1 MKKIFMLALGLLT
14 AIGSGVD
21 IGDVVFASQSG
32 ASFGFSLIWALVV
45 GVIGLMIYGEMSGR
59 VAAVTKLTTFD
70 IIRRDYPP
78 KLSFITLVLS
88 VIVTFITCAAE
99 IGGVAL
105 ILQLLSTFSYEILII
120 VVVLALAALCWFLP
134 FKKIENVLGYGA
146 LLVVVFIVAAIK
158 STPDWGHFAQGLMP
172 GAVGGSGLSYW
183 YFVVGLIA
191 ATLMPYEIYFYSSG
205 GIEEKW
211 KPKNLGENRMNSYV
225 GFGVGAL
232 VVVGIIMMAAN
243 TLMPHAISPD
253 FVGTPVL
260 GVIASLG
267 EAGGLLALLGL
278 LFAISGSTVET
289 AFAGAYN
296 LSQFAGWKWGRHHPP
311 KKTPK
316 FTASWL
322 IFLALGGVVIMSGV
336 DPVQLTEYAVIF
348 SVVIMPLT
356 YYPVVRIARDPKIM
370 GKYANGRIT
379 TILANIY
386 LVIICLVS
394 VAAVPLMILSHQGT
408 L

>member
-21 IGDVVFASQSG
+21 IGDVVFAAQSG
-32 ASFGFSLIWALVV
+32 ASFGYSLIWALIV
-45 GVIGLMIYGEMSGR
+45 GVFGLIIYGEMSGR

-88 VIVTFITCAAE
+88 VIVTFMTCAAE

-105 ILQLLSTFSYEILII
+105 ILQLLSTFSYEVLII

-146 LLVVVFIVAAIK
+146 LLVVVFVIAAIK
-158 STPDWGHFAQGLMP
+158 STPDWGNVVSGLMP
-172 GAVGGSGLSYW
+172 GSVGGSGLSYW

-191 ATLMPYEIYFYSSG
+191 ASLMPYEIYFYSSG

-211 KPKNLGENRMNSYV
+211 KIKNLGENRLNSYV
-225 GFGVGAL
+225 GFGVGAI
-232 VVVGIIMMAAN
+232 VVIGIIVVAAN
-243 TLMPHAISPD
+243 VLMPQAISPD
-253 FVGTPVL
+253 YIGTPILSVL
-260 GVIASLG
+260 ASLG
-267 EAGGLLALLGL
+267 QAGALVALLGL

-296 LSQFAGWKWGRHHPP
+296 ISQYAGWKWGRHNPP

-322 IFLALGGVVIMSGV
+322 IFLALGAVVIMSGV

-356 YYPVVRIARDPKIM
+356 YYPVLKVARNKKIM
-370 GKYANGRIT
+370 GKYANGRLT
-379 TILANIY
+379 TIFANIY
-386 LVIICLVS
+386 LVIICLVA

>member
-32 ASFGFSLIWALVV
+32 ASFRYSLIWALVI
-45 GVIGLMIYGEMSGR
+45 GVIGLMVYGEMSGR
-59 VAAVTKLTTFD
+59 VAAITKLTTFD
-70 IIRRDYPP
+70 IIRRDFPP

-88 VIVTFITCAAE
+88 VIVTFMTCAAE

-120 VVVLALAALCWFLP
+120 VVMLALMALCWFFP
-134 FKKIENVLGYGA
+134 FKKIENILGYGG
-146 LLVVVFIVAAIK
+146 LLVVVFAVAAIK
-158 STPDWGHFAQGLMP
+158 STPHWGAVLHGLLP
-172 GAVGGSGLSYW
+172 GTVGGSALSYW

-191 ATLMPYEIYFYSSG
+191 ASLMPYEIYFYSSG

-211 KPKNLGENRMNSYV
+211 NKKNLGENRLNSYI
-225 GFGVGAL
+225 GFGVAAL
-232 VVVGIIMMAAN
+232 VVIGIIIVAAN
-243 TLMPHAISPD
+243 TLMPQSISPD
-253 FVGTPVL
+253 YVGTPVL
-260 GVIASLG
+260 SVLTSLG
-267 EAGGLLALLGL
+267 QVGGLVALLGL

-296 LSQFAGWKWGRHHPP
+296 LSQFAGWKWGRRHPP

-316 FTASWL
+316 FTAAWL
-322 IFLALGGVVIMSGV
+322 ISLALGAVVIMSGV

-356 YYPVVRIARDPKIM
+356 YYPVLKVSRDKKIM

-379 TILANIY
+379 NILANIFF
-386 LVIICLVS
+386 VIICLS
-394 VAAVPLMILSHQGT
+394 AVAAVPLMILSHQGT

>member
-1 MKKIFMLALGLLT
+1 MKKIFLLALGLLT

-32 ASFGFSLIWALVV
+32 ASFRYSLIWALVI
-45 GVIGLMIYGEMSGR
+45 GIIGLMIYGEMSGR
-59 VAAVTKLTTFD
+59 VAAITKLTTFD
-70 IIRRDYPP
+70 VIRRDYPP

-88 VIVTFITCAAE
+88 IIVTFITCAAE
-99 IGGVAL
+99 IGGVTL
-105 ILQLLSTFSYEILII
+105 ILQLLSTFSYEVLII
-120 VVVLALAALCWFLP
+120 VATLALMALCWFLP
-134 FKKIENVLGYGA
+134 FRKIENVLGYGA
-146 LLVVVFIVAAIK
+146 LLVVVFAVAAIK
-158 STPDWGHFAQGLMP
+158 STPDWGAVAHGLIP
-172 GAVGGSGLSYW
+172 GSVGGNALSYW
-183 YFVVGLIA
+183 YFAVGLIA
-191 ATLMPYEIYFYSSG
+191 ASLMPYEIYFYSSG

-211 KPKNLGENRMNSYV
+211 KKKNLGENRLNSYI
-225 GFGVGAL
+225 GFGIGAL
-232 VVVGIIMMAAN
+232 VVVGIIIMAAN
-243 TLMPHAISPD
+243 VLMPQSISPN
-253 FVGTPVL
+253 FVGTPIL
-260 GVIASLG
+260 GVLASLG
-267 EAGGLLALLGL
+267 QAGGLVALLGL

-296 LSQFAGWKWGRHHPP
+296 LSQFAGWKWGRHHSP

-316 FTASWL
+316 FTAAWL
-322 IFLALGGVVIMSGV
+322 IFLALGAIVIMSGV

-356 YYPVVRIARDPKIM
+356 YYPVLKIARDKKIM

-386 LVIICLVS
+386 LVIICLVA
-394 VAAVPLMILSHQGT
+394 VAAVPLMILSHQGS

>member
-1 MKKIFMLALGLLT
+1 MSKLLTLALGLLT

-32 ASFGFSLIWALVV
+32 ASFGYSLIWALIV

-59 VAAVTKLTTFD
+59 VAAITKLTTFD

-78 KLSFITLVLS
+78 KLSFVTLVLS

-105 ILQLLSTFSYEILII
+105 ILELLSTFSYEILII
-120 VVVLALAALCWFLP
+120 IAVIAIGTLCWFLS
-134 FKKIENVLGYGA
+134 FKKIENVLGYGG
-146 LLVVVFIVAAIK
+146 LLVVIFAIAAIK
-158 STPDWGHFAQGLMP
+158 STPSVEHFASGLLP
-172 GAVGGSGLSYW
+172 WSAGGSALSYW
-183 YFVVGLIA
+183 YFAIGLIA
-191 ATLMPYEIYFYSSG
+191 ASLMPYEIYFYSSG

-211 KPKNLGENRMNSYV
+211 KAKNLNENRRNSYI
-225 GFGVGAL
+225 GFGVAAL
-232 VVVGIIMMAAN
+232 VIIGIIVVAAN
-243 TLMPHAISPD
+243 TLLPNAIAPD
-253 FVGTPVL
+253 FVGAPIL
-260 GVIASLG
+260 GVLASMGQVSALV
-267 EAGGLLALLGL
+267 ALLGL

-296 LSQFAGWKWGRHHPP
+296 LSQFAGWKWGRRHSPQ
-311 KKTPK
+311 KTPK

-322 IFLALGGVVIMSGV
+322 IILALGAVVIMSGV

-348 SVVIMPLT
+348 SVIIMPLT
-356 YYPVVRIARDPKIM
+356 YYPVVKVARDKQLM
-370 GKYANGRIT
+370 GEYANGRIT
-379 TILANIY
+379 NILAYIY
-386 LVIICLVS
+386 LLMIVLVS
-394 VAAVPLMILSHQGT
+394 VAAIPLMIFSHQGQ